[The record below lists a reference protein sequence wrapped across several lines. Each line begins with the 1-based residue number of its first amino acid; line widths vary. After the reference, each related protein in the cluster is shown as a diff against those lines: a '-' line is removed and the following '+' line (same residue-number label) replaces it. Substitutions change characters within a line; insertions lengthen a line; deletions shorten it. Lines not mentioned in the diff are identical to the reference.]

1 MVRLAI
7 NELSQAYYRKYVFKN
22 VSLERSTGSHMAI
35 LGSNGS
41 GKSTLLKTLS
51 GALMPFSGS
60 VVLEV
65 DGQVISQEEQ
75 YRYISLAAPYLELI
89 EEYTLIEFL
98 RFYEQLKPWRADFT
112 AERVIEE
119 AYLEEAKDRDLR
131 YFSSGMKQRVKLAL
145 AFFTDTPLVFLDEP
159 LSNLDRK
166 GTEWYLR
173 LVEKYTSGR
182 LIFVCSNETE
192 EEYAFCTDSIRIE
205 NYK

>member
-22 VSLERSTGSHMAI
+22 VSWERSTQQHLAI

-65 DGQVISQEEQ
+65 NGRLISPEQ
-75 YRYISLAAPYLELI
+75 QFRYISFAAPYLELI

-112 AERVIEE
+112 VERVIEE

-159 LSNLDRK
+159 LSNLDRR
-166 GTEWYLR
+166 GTEWYLG
-173 LVEKYTSGR
+173 LVAKYTSDR
-182 LIFVCSNETE
+182 LFFVCSNETE

-205 NYK
+205 DYK